1 LTFKNY
7 CTYLTH
13 FFHLNT
19 LRSPIQLH
27 SHRVKLK
34 VNKLRSYHDE
44 YPIEYYRLPFC
55 TPEEGVQMDNENLG
69 EFLSGD
75 RIENSPYKIQMRTDM
90 FCEQVCISNLGR
102 VETKGVAPSK
112 IVRAIRKDYH
122 DNWIVDN
129 LPSASKMEDDNKA
142 YTKFFHGFPI
152 GFIADDDRNAYI
164 NNHVNIELEYH
175 TVDKKEKSAS
185 DKNEDGEADTSDTY
199 RIVRFT
205 VEPFSI
211 KHDYTPIF
219 SDDDDDKAE
228 EGTKKSLTNPKVAT
242 IKNPIPSCDYSKKD
256 RKHTNYYMV
265 TQKANGPQP
274 ASGKVLFTY
283 DVIWKENTE
292 VAWASRW
299 DIYLNMD
306 NAIPNKV
313 HWLSISNSL
322 VIVFVLTSM
331 IAAILVRNLRRDYDR
346 YAKVPTDEEKSEDQE
361 EFGWKLVH
369 ADVFRPPNRPM
380 LLAVCVGSGVQLL
393 CMTLLTLI
401 FAMMGFLSPARRGY
415 LIMALLLLFVL
426 MGGVGGYSMA
436 RIYKTFKG
444 KSWQK
449 ATVATAFGF
458 PSVAFAV
465 FFVMN
470 CLAISKKSSDAVPFS
485 KMVVLLLLWFCIST
499 PLVFFGA
506 YFGFKVDAIEFPVNT
521 SNIPRQIP
529 DQPWFMS
536 GFFTAAIGGIM
547 PFGACF
553 LELFFI
559 MSSLWMDQYYYVFG
573 FLFLTFAILLLTC
586 AEVSLLFN
594 YFQLCGED
602 YHWWWRSFITGG
614 STALYVFWYSFHYFK
629 QLEVNSPA
637 TYALY
642 FGYMGLISLGIY
654 LITGT
659 VGFLSALWF
668 NKKIFGSIKID

>member
-1 LTFKNY
+1 
-7 CTYLTH
+7 
-13 FFHLNT
+13 
-19 LRSPIQLH
+19 
-27 SHRVKLK
+27 
-34 VNKLRSYHDE
+34 
-44 YPIEYYRLPFC
+44 
-55 TPEEGVQMDNENLG
+55 MDNENLG
-69 EFLSGD
+69 EFLAGD
-75 RIENSPYKIQMRTDM
+75 RIENSPYRVEMKTDM
-90 FCEQVCISNLGR
+90 YCEQVCISHLGR
-102 VETKGVAPSK
+102 VEAKGVSPSK
-112 IVRAIRKDYH
+112 VVRAIRQEYH
-122 DNWIVDN
+122 NNWIVDN
-129 LPSASKMEDDNKA
+129 LPSASKMEDDKKS
-142 YTKFFHGFPI
+142 YTKYFHGFPL
-152 GFIADDDRNAYI
+152 GFIANDDKKAYI

-175 TVDKKEKSAS
+175 EVDGDVLGTKE
-185 DKNEDGEADTSDTY
+185 N

-211 KHDYTPIF
+211 AHDYTPVF
-219 SDDDDDKAE
+219 TDDDDGDN
-228 EGTKKSLTNPKVAT
+228 TKSDESTSVKKAT
-242 IKNPIPSCDYSKKD
+242 IKNPIASCDHTKKD

-265 TQKANGPQP
+265 TKAGPGPQP

-283 DVIWKENTE
+283 DVKWTENKE
-292 VAWASRW
+292 VSWSSRW

-306 NAIPNKV
+306 DGVPSKV

-346 YAKVPTDEEKSEDQE
+346 YARVSTDEEKTEDQE

-369 ADVFRPPNRPM
+369 ADVFRPPAYPM
-380 LLAVCVGSGVQLL
+380 MLSVCVGNGVQLL
-393 CMTLLTLI
+393 FMSSFTLL
-401 FAMMGFLSPARRGY
+401 FAMMGFLSPARRGS
-415 LIMALLLLFVL
+415 LIMALLILYVL
-426 MGGVGGYSMA
+426 MGGVGGYAMA

-449 ATVATAFGF
+449 ATAATAFGF
-458 PSVAFAV
+458 PTIAFCI

-470 CLAISKKSSDAVPFS
+470 LLAFTKESGDAVPFS
-485 KMVVLLLLWFCIST
+485 KMIILLLLWFGIST

-529 DQPWFMS
+529 DQPWFMGS
-536 GFFTAAIGGIM
+536 FFTAAIGGVM

-586 AEVSLLFN
+586 AEITVLFN
-594 YFQLCGED
+594 YFQICGED
-602 YHWWWRSFITGG
+602 YRWWWRSFTTGG
-614 STALYVFWYSFHYFK
+614 ATALYVFGYSFHYFK
-629 QLEVNSPA
+629 QLESSSPA

-642 FGYMGLISLGIY
+642 FGYMALNSFGLY
-654 LITGT
+654 LVTGT
-659 VGFLSALWF
+659 VGFLSSLWF
-668 NKKIFGSIKID
+668 NQKIFGSIKID

>member
-1 LTFKNY
+1 M
-7 CTYLTH
+7 YL
-13 FFHLNT
+13 FF
-19 LRSPIQLH
+19 SIIYFIQYH
-27 SHRVKLK
+27 YSVKLK
-34 VNKLRSYHDE
+34 VNKLTSIHDE

-55 TPEEGVQMDNENLG
+55 SPDEGVQMDHENLG

-75 RIENSPYKIQMRTDM
+75 RIENSPYKIQMRKDM
-90 FCEQVCISNLGR
+90 FCEQVCISHLGR
-102 VETKGVAPSK
+102 VETKGVSPSK
-112 IVRAIRKDYH
+112 VVRAIRKDYH

-129 LPSASKMEDDNKA
+129 LPSASKMEDDTKS
-142 YTKFFHGFPI
+142 YTKYFHGFPI
-152 GFIADDDRNAYI
+152 GFIGDDKLAYI

-175 TVDKKEKSAS
+175 QVDGTT
-185 DKNEDGEADTSDTY
+185 EDPEY

-211 KHDYTPIF
+211 AHDYTPTF
-219 SDDDDDKAE
+219 ADDDDGE
-228 EGTKKSLTNPKVAT
+228 TEGALNPIKAT
-242 IKNPIPSCDYSKKD
+242 IKNPIPSCDYTKSD

-265 TQKANGPQP
+265 TKLGRPQP
-274 ASGKVLFTY
+274 ASGKILFTY
-283 DVIWKENTE
+283 DVKWKENKE
-292 VAWASRW
+292 ISWSSRW

-306 NAIPNKV
+306 DGIPSKV

-331 IAAILVRNLRRDYDR
+331 IAAILVRNLRKDYDR
-346 YAKVPTDEEKSEDQE
+346 YAAVPTDEEKLEDQE

-369 ADVFRPPNRPM
+369 ADIFRSPNYPM
-380 LLAVCVGSGVQLL
+380 LLSVCVGSGIQLL
-393 CMTLLTLI
+393 CMSVFTLV
-401 FAMMGFLSPARRGY
+401 FAMMGFLSPARRGS
-415 LIMALLLLFVL
+415 LVMALLVLFVL
-426 MGGVGGYSMA
+426 MGGVGGYAMA

-444 KSWQK
+444 KSWQQ

-458 PSVAFAV
+458 PAIAFAI
-465 FFVMN
+465 FFIMN
-470 CLAISKKSSDAVPFS
+470 LLAISKQSSDAVPFS
-485 KMVVLLLLWFCIST
+485 RMVALLLLWFGIST

-529 DQPWFMS
+529 DQPWFM
-536 GFFTAAIGGIM
+536 GAFFTAAIGGVM

-586 AEVSLLFN
+586 AEVALLFN
-594 YFQLCGED
+594 YFQICGED
-602 YHWWWRSFITGG
+602 YRWWWRSFTTGG
-614 STALYVFWYSFHYFK
+614 STALYVFGYSFHYFK
-629 QLEVNSPA
+629 QLESNSPA

-642 FGYMGLISLGIY
+642 FGYMGLISFGLY
-654 LITGT
+654 LVTGT
-659 VGFLSALWF
+659 VGFLSSLWF